1 MNVTISTFYFHSID
15 AVTAY
20 VQYNSGM
27 ILLDLEEFEAAQRDL
42 QSCFATHK
50 AVYGIKEKR
59 TMETHLRVV
68 QAARLAGNLRHAKEI
83 LETAEDSLLGTINCK
98 VFFNWL

>member
-1 MNVTISTFYFHSID
+1 MHVTISTFYFHSID

-20 VQYNSGM
+20 VQYSSGK

-42 QSCFATHK
+42 QNCFATRK
-50 AVYGIKEKR
+50 AVYGIKDKR
-59 TMETHLRVV
+59 TMNVHLTVV
-68 QAARLAGNLRHAKEI
+68 QAARLAGNLQRAKEI
-83 LETAEDSLLGTINCK
+83 LETAEDSLLGMINCK